1 MDKLDIFTSLTSYIY
16 RIIIF
21 YNGIMAIVV
30 KALYRIDVNDVIDV
44 NHDAFIII
52 SDIYMFTYMLFL
64 MSVSEF
70 DVKRGS
76 I

>member
-1 MDKLDIFTSLTSYIY
+1 MFTSLTSYIY

>member
-1 MDKLDIFTSLTSYIY
+1 MFTSLTSYIY

-44 NHDAFIII
+44 NHDVFIII
-52 SDIYMFTYMLFL
+52 SDIYMFTYRLFL

-70 DVKRGS
+70 DVKRGW